1 MAIDNE
7 DLSRA
12 KEELDTL
19 MEEKKNHFRK
29 SYSNE
34 IAKLI
39 FKDIIVNT
47 NSFALRLGK
56 FKLLEI
62 KIDRE
67 DYLGFLNE
75 VRPPSYVV
83 FKNPLINA
91 KETLIAQSPENFT
104 VQRELKWHKD
114 NGWEIGEGR
123 KNWKDDN
130 DE

>member
-1 MAIDNE
+1 M
-7 DLSRA
+7 
-12 KEELDTL
+12 
-19 MEEKKNHFRK
+19 
-29 SYSNE
+29 
-34 IAKLI
+34 I

-104 VQRELKWHKD
+104 VQGELKWDAKVD
-114 NGWEIGEGR
+114 EWEIGEER
-123 KNWKDDN
+123 KNWESDRDDD